1 MRDAMGGLGTAA
13 AHSPAAER
21 RAGAGSTGEL
31 DGGMRADGA
40 AQRPEPV
47 GMTPR
52 PMTALHTRPDSLV
65 PPGMTVEAQ

>member
-13 AHSPAAER
+13 AHPPAAER

-31 DGGMRADGA
+31 DGGTRADGA
-40 AQRPEPV
+40 AQRPEPG
-47 GMTPR
+47 GMTPH
-52 PMTALHTRPDSLV
+52 MTALHTRPDSLV